1 MRKANAPVREKT
13 TLVIA
18 DGTAMGCE
26 LLRNQLS
33 SPKYSIKVIASAV
46 DQAGTLEVAAKHNPD
61 VALVSAGLRE
71 GPRSG
76 FELVRQLRAA
86 HPKTRVILLLDSPDR
101 DHIVEAFRNGASGV
115 FFRSDSLERLWKS
128 IRSVHLGQVWASS
141 RELQYLLEELVQ
153 TMPFHVVDVH
163 GGVLLTEREDQ
174 VVRLVAEGYT
184 NREIS
189 KELSLSEHTVKN
201 YIFRVFDK
209 LGVSTRVELALYA
222 MNQRQA
228 GALSVRGSGKLAS

>member
-1 MRKANAPVREKT
+1 
-13 TLVIA
+13 
-18 DGTAMGCE
+18 
-26 LLRNQLS
+26 
-33 SPKYSIKVIASAV
+33 
-46 DQAGTLEVAAKHNPD
+46 
-61 VALVSAGLRE
+61 
-71 GPRSG
+71 
-76 FELVRQLRAA
+76 
-86 HPKTRVILLLDSPDR
+86 VILLLDSPDR
-101 DHIVEAFRNGASGV
+101 EQIVEAFRNGASGV

-153 TMPFHVVDVH
+153 TMPFHVVDVQ

-189 KELSLSEHTVKN
+189 KELGLSEHTVKN

-222 MNQRQA
+222 MNQRQG
-228 GALSVRGSGKLAS
+228 GAVAARGSGKLAS